1 MGIVASIMQDQNL
14 IKVKVKPPNLPI
26 IETLSDFSSNDD
38 TTIISPPLV
47 TVALPALVSKN
58 KVAKNL
64 LLTTSIFNCMKVR
77 QAS

>member
-1 MGIVASIMQDQNL
+1 
-14 IKVKVKPPNLPI
+14 
-26 IETLSDFSSNDD
+26 
-38 TTIISPPLV
+38 LV